1 MPAGRRGK
9 ANARPR
15 RVPPGSRATRGKGT
29 RGARGGKLAPRP
41 QLRSWQLAPLRRRDP
56 RAAPPSAPRP
66 PAPLAERRAGRRR
79 GAAEPGTYL
88 ALPPGR
94 SGGPAPRARSPRGV
108 LGLFVFF
115 FRKPRS
121 EASLPPGMYISY
133 CTVWE
138 GHDLARCRRFPGINP
153 SSPFPSCN
161 LLRMAPRAHAERH
174 TAARTHTRSA
184 ARERS
189 GAPDGA
195 VIGRAARGEGDVSSR
210 SHDFSSV
217 WNHL

>member
-1 MPAGRRGK
+1 MLFLLGRTSSCPKQRLLHVPGVGCCSCG
-9 ANARPR
+9 ARDSSAPTARPH
-15 RVPPGSRATRGKGT
+15 
-29 RGARGGKLAPRP
+29 
-41 QLRSWQLAPLRRRDP
+41 
-56 RAAPPSAPRP
+56 
-66 PAPLAERRAGRRR
+66 
-79 GAAEPGTYL
+79 L